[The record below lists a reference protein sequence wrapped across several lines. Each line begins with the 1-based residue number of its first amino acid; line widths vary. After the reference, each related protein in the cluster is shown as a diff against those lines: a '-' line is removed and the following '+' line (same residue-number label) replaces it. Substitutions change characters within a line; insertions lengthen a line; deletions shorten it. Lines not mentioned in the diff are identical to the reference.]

1 MGQRANKFK
10 EKKKNGKLI
19 PTEGDEEV
27 NKKYMFKQ
35 NAQYFGLK
43 TDLFQGLKAI

>member
-10 EKKKNGKLI
+10 EKKKTANWSLRQ
-19 PTEGDEEV
+19 GDEEV

-35 NAQYFGLK
+35 NAQYFDLK
-43 TDLFQGLKAI
+43 TNLFQGLKAI